1 MLTAGVT
8 RMEFEIDQSKFSHAL
23 AQAQTVAD
31 KRSNNMPILANV
43 LLRATKDNKLVC
55 SATDMMISVTETIP
69 VEVKT
74 PGALTLGVRYLHNVV
89 RTLPSKP
96 LRIRGLE
103 NHWAQLSVGRSEFKL
118 MGQAP
123 GDFPELPDTKGVKFT
138 RLPGHIV
145 ADLIQKT
152 QFSVSTD
159 EARVNLNGVLFESSG
174 ELGTMVSTDGHRL
187 TKLSLPLTGPKLE
200 RGIIIPR
207 KGMLE
212 IKRVLDRV
220 LARRSETPAEVDLAV
235 SNGFLF
241 LQTADTLLTVRLS
254 NVVFPPYEQVVP
266 KKYDRRVAVDRLE
279 LLSVLKRAEVM
290 APEKTAT
297 VRLEVG
303 PGLIKF
309 TADNPDLG
317 VATQEIEVEYDG
329 DALTAGFNANY
340 LIEVL
345 DAIETTKVH
354 LDFQGALDPCVLRP
368 VDGPDYLGVVMPMRI

>member
-1 MLTAGVT
+1 
-8 RMEFEIDQSKFSHAL
+8 MEFEIDQSRFLAAL
-23 AQAQTVAD
+23 GLAQTVAD
-31 KRSNNMPILANV
+31 KRSNTQPILANV

-96 LRIRGLE
+96 LRIKGLD
-103 NHWAQLSVGRSEFKL
+103 NHWAQVIVGRSEFKL

-123 GDFPELPDTKGVKFT
+123 GDFPELPDPTKGVKFT
-138 RLPGHIV
+138 RVPSHTV

-159 EARVNLNGVLFESSG
+159 EARVNLNGVLFESNG

-187 TKLSLPLTGPKLE
+187 TKLSLPLVGPKLE

-212 IKRVLDRV
+212 IKRVLDRIDG
-220 LARRSETPAEVDLAV
+220 EVGIAV
-235 SNGFLF
+235 DGQHLF
-241 LQTADTLLTVRLS
+241 VQADELTLSVKLN
-254 NVVFPPYEQVVP
+254 NVVFPPYEQVIP
-266 KKYDRRVAVDRLE
+266 REHKRRVTARRDE
-279 LLSVLKRAEVM
+279 LIDALRRAEVM

-297 VRLEVG
+297 VRVQLA
-303 PGLIKF
+303 PGSLQL

-317 VATQEIEVEYDG
+317 VAHQEIEIEYQG
-329 DALTAGFNANY
+329 EPLVAGFNARY

-345 DAIETTKVH
+345 EVMDTKQVYM
-354 LDFQGALDPCVLRP
+354 DFQGELDPCVLRP

>member
-1 MLTAGVT
+1 
-8 RMEFEIDQSKFSHAL
+8 MEFEIDQSRFLSAL
-23 AQAQTVAD
+23 GLAQTVAD

-43 LLRATKDNKLVC
+43 LLRTTKDNKLVC

-74 PGALTLGVRYLHNVV
+74 PGSLTLGVRYLHNVV

-96 LRIRGLE
+96 LRIKGLE

-123 GDFPELPDTKGVKFT
+123 GDFPELPDTRGVQFT
-138 RLPGHIV
+138 KVPGHV
-145 ADLIQKT
+145 LADLIQKT

-187 TKLSLPLTGPKLE
+187 TKLSLPLVGPRLE

-212 IKRVLDRV
+212 IKRVLDRIQG
-220 LARRSETPAEVDLAV
+220 EVGLAV
-235 SNGFLF
+235 DGQHLY
-241 LQTADTLLTVRLS
+241 LQAEELVLS
-254 NVVFPPYEQVVP
+254 VKLNNVVFPPYEQVIP
-266 KKYDRRVAVDRLE
+266 REFKRRVTAQRDE
-279 LLSVLKRAEVM
+279 MIDVLKRAEVM

-297 VRLEVG
+297 VRLE
-303 PGLIKF
+303 LEKDSLKL

-317 VATQEIEVEYDG
+317 VAIQEIEIKYTG
-329 DALTAGFNANY
+329 DPLVAGFNARY

-345 DAIETTKVH
+345 EAMDTKLVH
-354 LDFQGALDPCVLRP
+354 LDFQGELDPCVLRP
-368 VDGPDYLGVVMPMRI
+368 FEGPDYLGVVMPMRI

>member
-1 MLTAGVT
+1 
-8 RMEFEIDQSKFSHAL
+8 MEFEIDQSRFLAAL
-23 AQAQTVAD
+23 GLAQTVAD
-31 KRSNNMPILANV
+31 KRSNTQPILANV

-96 LRIRGLE
+96 LRIKGLD
-103 NHWAQLSVGRSEFKL
+103 NHWAQVIVGRSEFKL

-123 GDFPELPDTKGVKFT
+123 GDFPELPDPTKGVKFT
-138 RLPGHIV
+138 RVPSHTV

-159 EARVNLNGVLFESSG
+159 EARVNLNGVLFESNG

-187 TKLSLPLTGPKLE
+187 TKLSLPLVGPKLE

-212 IKRVLDRV
+212 IKRVLDRIDG
-220 LARRSETPAEVDLAV
+220 EVGIAV
-235 SNGFLF
+235 DGQHLF
-241 LQTADTLLTVRLS
+241 VQADELTLSVKLN
-254 NVVFPPYEQVVP
+254 NVVFPPYEQVIP
-266 KKYDRRVAVDRLE
+266 REHKRRVTALRDE
-279 LLSVLKRAEVM
+279 LIDALRRAEVM

-297 VRLEVG
+297 VRVQLA
-303 PGLIKF
+303 PGSLQL

-317 VATQEIEVEYDG
+317 VAHQEIEIEYQG
-329 DALTAGFNANY
+329 EPLVAGFNARY

-345 DAIETTKVH
+345 EVMDTKQVYM
-354 LDFQGALDPCVLRP
+354 DFQGELDPCVLRP

>member
-1 MLTAGVT
+1 
-8 RMEFEIDQSKFSHAL
+8 MEFEIDQSRFLAAL
-23 AQAQTVAD
+23 GLAQTVAD

-89 RTLPSKP
+89 RTLPAKP
-96 LRIRGLE
+96 LRIKGLE
-103 NHWAQLSVGRSEFKL
+103 NHWAQLNVGRSEFKL

-123 GDFPELPDTKGVKFT
+123 GDFPELPDPTRGVKFT
-138 RLPGHIV
+138 QVSGHAF

-159 EARVNLNGVLFESSG
+159 EARVNLNGVLFESNG

-187 TKLSLPLTGPKLE
+187 TKLSLPLPGPKLE

-212 IKRVLDRV
+212 IKRVLDR
-220 LARRSETPAEVDLAV
+220 LNGEVGLAV
-235 SNGFLF
+235 DGQHLF
-241 LQTADTLLTVRLS
+241 MQANELTLSVKLN
-254 NVVFPPYEQVVP
+254 NVVFPPYEQVIP
-266 KKYDRRVAVDRLE
+266 REYKRRVTALRDE
-279 LLSVLKRAEVM
+279 LIDALRRAEVM

-297 VRLEVG
+297 VRVQLDKG
-303 PGLIKF
+303 SLQL

-317 VATQEIEVEYDG
+317 VAHQELEIEYAG
-329 DALTAGFNANY
+329 DPLVAGFNARY

-345 DAIETTKVH
+345 EAMDTKQVH
-354 LDFQGALDPCVLRP
+354 MDFQGELDPCVLRP

>member
-1 MLTAGVT
+1 
-8 RMEFEIDQSKFSHAL
+8 MEFEIDQSRFISAL
-23 AQAQTVAD
+23 GLAQTVAD
-31 KRSNNMPILANV
+31 KRSNNQPILANV

-96 LRIRGLE
+96 LRIKGLE
-103 NHWAQLSVGRSEFKL
+103 NHWAQVIVGRSEFKL

-123 GDFPELPDTKGVKFT
+123 ADFPELPDPTKGVKFT
-138 RLPGHIV
+138 RVPSHTL

-159 EARVNLNGVLFESSG
+159 EARVNLNGVLFESNG

-212 IKRVLDRV
+212 IKRVLDRIDG
-220 LARRSETPAEVDLAV
+220 EVGIAV
-235 SNGFLF
+235 DGQHLF
-241 LQTADTLLTVRLS
+241 VQADELTLSVKLN
-254 NVVFPPYEQVVP
+254 NVVFPPYEQVIP
-266 KKYDRRVAVDRLE
+266 REHKRRVTALRDE
-279 LLSVLKRAEVM
+279 LIDALRRAEVM

-297 VRLEVG
+297 VRVQLA
-303 PGLIKF
+303 PGSLQL

-317 VATQEIEVEYDG
+317 VAHQEIEIEYQG
-329 DALTAGFNANY
+329 EPLVAGFNARY

-345 DAIETTKVH
+345 EVMDTKQVYM
-354 LDFQGALDPCVLRP
+354 DFQGELDPCVLRP

>member
-1 MLTAGVT
+1 
-8 RMEFEIDQSKFSHAL
+8 MEFEIDQSRFLAAL
-23 AQAQTVAD
+23 GLAQTVAD
-31 KRSNNMPILANV
+31 KRSNTQPILANV

-89 RTLPSKP
+89 RTLPAKP
-96 LRIRGLE
+96 LRIKGLE
-103 NHWAQLSVGRSEFKL
+103 NHWAQVIVGRSEFKL

-123 GDFPELPDTKGVKFT
+123 ADFPELPDPTKGVKFT
-138 RLPGHIV
+138 RVPSHIL

-159 EARVNLNGVLFESSG
+159 EARVNLNGVLFESNG

-187 TKLSLPLTGPKLE
+187 TKLSLPLIGPKLE

-212 IKRVLDRV
+212 IKRVLDR
-220 LARRSETPAEVDLAV
+220 LSGEVGIAV
-235 SNGFLF
+235 DGQHLF
-241 LQTADTLLTVRLS
+241 VQADELTLSVKLN
-254 NVVFPPYEQVVP
+254 NVVFPPYEQVIP
-266 KKYDRRVAVDRLE
+266 RDHKRRVTALRDE
-279 LLSVLKRAEVM
+279 LIDALRRAEVM

-297 VRLEVG
+297 VRVQLASG
-303 PGLIKF
+303 SLQL

-317 VATQEIEVEYDG
+317 VAHQEIEIEYQG
-329 DALTAGFNANY
+329 EPLVAGFNARY

-345 DAIETTKVH
+345 EVMDTKQVYM
-354 LDFQGALDPCVLRP
+354 DFQGELDPCVLRP

>member
-1 MLTAGVT
+1 
-8 RMEFEIDQSKFSHAL
+8 MEFEIDQSRFLAAL
-23 AQAQTVAD
+23 GLAQTVAD
-31 KRSNNMPILANV
+31 KRSNTQPILANV

-96 LRIRGLE
+96 LRIKGLD
-103 NHWAQLSVGRSEFKL
+103 NHWAQVIVGRSEFKL

-123 GDFPELPDTKGVKFT
+123 ADFPELPDPTKGVKFT
-138 RLPGHIV
+138 RVASHTI

-159 EARVNLNGVLFESSG
+159 EARVNLNGVLFESNG

-187 TKLSLPLTGPKLE
+187 TKLSLPLAGPKLE

-212 IKRVLDRV
+212 IKRVLDRIDG
-220 LARRSETPAEVDLAV
+220 EVGIAV
-235 SNGFLF
+235 DGQHLF
-241 LQTADTLLTVRLS
+241 VQADELTLSVKLN
-254 NVVFPPYEQVVP
+254 NVVFPPYEQVIP
-266 KKYDRRVAVDRLE
+266 REHKRRVTALRDE
-279 LLSVLKRAEVM
+279 LIDALRRAEVM

-297 VRLEVG
+297 VRVQLA
-303 PGLIKF
+303 PGSLQL

-317 VATQEIEVEYDG
+317 VAHQEIEIEYQG
-329 DALTAGFNANY
+329 EPLVAGFNARY

-345 DAIETTKVH
+345 EVMDTKQVYM
-354 LDFQGALDPCVLRP
+354 DFQGELDPCVLRP

>member
-1 MLTAGVT
+1 MTA
-8 RMEFEIDQSKFSHAL
+8 MDFEIDRNTLTAAL
-23 AQAQTVAD
+23 NLAQTVSD
-31 KRSNNMPILANV
+31 RRNPHQPILENV
-43 LLRATKDNKLVC
+43 LLRATKDGKLVV
-55 SATDMMISVTETIP
+55 SATDLMVSITETIP

-123 GDFPELPDTKGVKFT
+123 TDFPELPEAKGLKFT
-138 RLPGHIV
+138 TVPGE
-145 ADLIQKT
+145 ALSELIEKT

-174 ELGTMVSTDGHRL
+174 EFGTMVSTDGHRL
-187 TKLSLPLTGPKLE
+187 TKLSLSLAGPNLGGK
-200 RGIIIPR
+200 GIIIPR

-220 LARRSETPAEVDLAV
+220 SGEVGLAV
-235 SNGFLF
+235 EGQHLF
-241 LQTADTLLTVRLS
+241 LQAGELLLSVRLS
-254 NVVFPPYEQVVP
+254 NVVFPPYEQVIP
-266 KKYDRRVAVDRLE
+266 KKFERRVTALRDE
-279 LLSVLKRAEVM
+279 MIDVLKRAEVM

-297 VRLEVG
+297 VRLELDRG
-303 PGLIKF
+303 ALRF
-309 TADNPDLG
+309 TVDNPDMG
-317 VATQEIEVEYDG
+317 VSHQEIDVEYDG
-329 DALTAGFNANY
+329 ELLVAGFNAHY

-345 DAIETTKVH
+345 EAMSTEKVY
-354 LDFQGALDPCVLRP
+354 LDFQDALDPCVLRP

>member
-1 MLTAGVT
+1 
-8 RMEFEIDQSKFSHAL
+8 MEFEIDQSRFLAAL
-23 AQAQTVAD
+23 GLAQTVAD
-31 KRSNNMPILANV
+31 KRSNTQPILANV

-89 RTLPSKP
+89 RTLPAKP
-96 LRIRGLE
+96 LRIKGLE
-103 NHWAQLSVGRSEFKL
+103 NHWAQVIVGRSEFKL

-123 GDFPELPDTKGVKFT
+123 ADFPELPDPTKGVKFT
-138 RLPGHIV
+138 RVPSHTL

-159 EARVNLNGVLFESSG
+159 EARVNLNGVLFESNG

-187 TKLSLPLTGPKLE
+187 TKLSLPLAGPKLE

-212 IKRVLDRV
+212 IKRVLDR
-220 LARRSETPAEVDLAV
+220 LSGEVGIAV
-235 SNGFLF
+235 DGQHLF
-241 LQTADTLLTVRLS
+241 VQADELTLSVKLN
-254 NVVFPPYEQVVP
+254 NVVFPPYEQVIP
-266 KKYDRRVAVDRLE
+266 RDHKRRVTALRDE
-279 LLSVLKRAEVM
+279 LIDALRRAEVM

-297 VRLEVG
+297 VRVQLASG
-303 PGLIKF
+303 SLQL

-317 VATQEIEVEYDG
+317 VAHQEIEIEYQG
-329 DALTAGFNANY
+329 EPLVAGFNARY

-345 DAIETTKVH
+345 EVMDTKQVYM
-354 LDFQGALDPCVLRP
+354 DFQGELDPCVLRP

>member
-1 MLTAGVT
+1 
-8 RMEFEIDQSKFSHAL
+8 MEFEIDQSRFLSAL
-23 AQAQTVAD
+23 GLAQTVAD

-55 SATDMMISVTETIP
+55 SATDMMISVTETIA
-69 VEVKT
+69 VDVKT

-89 RTLPSKP
+89 RTLPAKP
-96 LRIRGLE
+96 LRIKGLD

-123 GDFPELPDTKGVKFT
+123 GDFPELPDTKGIKFT
-138 RLPGHIV
+138 RLPGHTF

-159 EARVNLNGVLFESSG
+159 EARVNLNGVLFESNG

-187 TKLSLPLTGPKLE
+187 TKLSLPLAGPKLE

-212 IKRVLDRV
+212 IKRVLDRMQG
-220 LARRSETPAEVDLAV
+220 EVGLAV
-235 SNGFLF
+235 DGQHLY
-241 LQTADTLLTVRLS
+241 LQAEELVLS
-254 NVVFPPYEQVVP
+254 VKLNNVVFPPYEQVIP
-266 KKYDRRVAVDRLE
+266 REYKRRVTALRDE
-279 LLSVLKRAEVM
+279 MIDVLRRAEVM

-297 VRLEVG
+297 VRLELDKG
-303 PGLIKF
+303 SLKL

-317 VATQEIEVEYDG
+317 VAHQEIEIEYQG
-329 DALTAGFNANY
+329 EPLTAGFNARY

-345 DAIETTKVH
+345 EAMDTKQVH
-354 LDFQGALDPCVLRP
+354 LDFQGELDPCVLRP
-368 VDGPDYLGVVMPMRI
+368 VEGPDYLGVVMPMRI

>member
-1 MLTAGVT
+1 
-8 RMEFEIDQSKFSHAL
+8 MEFEIDQSRFLAAL
-23 AQAQTVAD
+23 GLAQTVAD
-31 KRSNNMPILANV
+31 KRSNTQPILANV

-96 LRIRGLE
+96 LRIKGLE
-103 NHWAQLSVGRSEFKL
+103 NHWAQVIVGRSEFKL

-123 GDFPELPDTKGVKFT
+123 ADFPELPDPTKGVKFT
-138 RLPGHIV
+138 RIPSHTL

-159 EARVNLNGVLFESSG
+159 EARVNLNGVLFESNG

-187 TKLSLPLTGPKLE
+187 TKLSLPLAGPKLE

-212 IKRVLDRV
+212 IKRVLERIDG
-220 LARRSETPAEVDLAV
+220 EVGIAV
-235 SNGFLF
+235 DGQHLF
-241 LQTADTLLTVRLS
+241 VQADELTLSVKLN
-254 NVVFPPYEQVVP
+254 NVVFPPYEQVIP
-266 KKYDRRVAVDRLE
+266 REHKRRVTALRDE
-279 LLSVLKRAEVM
+279 LIDALRRAEVM

-297 VRLEVG
+297 VRVQLA
-303 PGLIKF
+303 PGSLQL

-317 VATQEIEVEYDG
+317 VAHQEIEIEYQG
-329 DALTAGFNANY
+329 EPLVAGFNARY

-345 DAIETTKVH
+345 EVMDTKQVYM
-354 LDFQGALDPCVLRP
+354 DFQGELDPCVLRP

>member
-1 MLTAGVT
+1 
-8 RMEFEIDQSKFSHAL
+8 MEFEIDQSRFLAAL
-23 AQAQTVAD
+23 GLAQTVAD
-31 KRSNNMPILANV
+31 KRSNTQPILANV

-55 SATDMMISVTETIP
+55 SATDMMISVTETIS

-89 RTLPSKP
+89 RTLPAKP
-96 LRIRGLE
+96 LRIKGLE
-103 NHWAQLSVGRSEFKL
+103 NHWAQVIVGRSEFKL

-123 GDFPELPDTKGVKFT
+123 ADFPELPDPTKGVKFT
-138 RLPGHIV
+138 RVPSHTL

-159 EARVNLNGVLFESSG
+159 EARVNLNGVLFESNG

-187 TKLSLPLTGPKLE
+187 TKLSLPLVGPKLE

-212 IKRVLDRV
+212 IKRVLDR
-220 LARRSETPAEVDLAV
+220 LNGEVGVAV
-235 SNGFLF
+235 DGQHLF
-241 LQTADTLLTVRLS
+241 LQADELTLSVKLN
-254 NVVFPPYEQVVP
+254 NVVFPPYEQVIP
-266 KKYDRRVAVDRLE
+266 REHKRRVTALRDE
-279 LLSVLKRAEVM
+279 LIDALRRAEVM

-297 VRLEVG
+297 VRVQLA
-303 PGLIKF
+303 PGSLQL

-317 VATQEIEVEYDG
+317 VAHQEIEIEYQG
-329 DALTAGFNANY
+329 EPLVAGFNARY

-345 DAIETTKVH
+345 EVMDTKQVYM
-354 LDFQGALDPCVLRP
+354 DFQGELDPCVLRP

>member
-1 MLTAGVT
+1 
-8 RMEFEIDQSKFSHAL
+8 MEFEIDQSRFLAAL
-23 AQAQTVAD
+23 GLAQTVAD
-31 KRSNNMPILANV
+31 KRSNTQPILANV

-89 RTLPSKP
+89 RTLPAKP
-96 LRIRGLE
+96 LRIKGLE
-103 NHWAQLSVGRSEFKL
+103 NHWAQVIVGRSEFKL

-123 GDFPELPDTKGVKFT
+123 ADFPELPDPTKGVKFT
-138 RLPGHIV
+138 RVPSHIL

-159 EARVNLNGVLFESSG
+159 EARVNLNGVLFESNG

-187 TKLSLPLTGPKLE
+187 TKLSLPLAGPKLE

-212 IKRVLDRV
+212 IKRVLDR
-220 LARRSETPAEVDLAV
+220 LSGEVGIAV
-235 SNGFLF
+235 DGQHLF
-241 LQTADTLLTVRLS
+241 VQADELTLSVKLN
-254 NVVFPPYEQVVP
+254 NVVFPPYEQVIP
-266 KKYDRRVAVDRLE
+266 RDHKRRVTALRDE
-279 LLSVLKRAEVM
+279 LIDALRRAEVM

-297 VRLEVG
+297 VRVQLASG
-303 PGLIKF
+303 SLQL

-317 VATQEIEVEYDG
+317 VAHQEIEIEYQG
-329 DALTAGFNANY
+329 EPLVAGFNARY

-345 DAIETTKVH
+345 EVMDTKQVYM
-354 LDFQGALDPCVLRP
+354 DFQGELDPCVLRP

>member
-1 MLTAGVT
+1 
-8 RMEFEIDQSKFSHAL
+8 MEFEIDQSRFLAAL
-23 AQAQTVAD
+23 GLAQTVAD
-31 KRSNNMPILANV
+31 KRSNTQPILANV

-89 RTLPSKP
+89 RTLPAKP
-96 LRIRGLE
+96 LRIKGLE
-103 NHWAQLSVGRSEFKL
+103 NHWAQVIVGRSEFKL

-123 GDFPELPDTKGVKFT
+123 ADFPELPDPTKGVKFT
-138 RLPGHIV
+138 RVPSHTL

-159 EARVNLNGVLFESSG
+159 EARVNLNGVLFESNG

-187 TKLSLPLTGPKLE
+187 TKLSLPLVGPKLE

-212 IKRVLDRV
+212 IKRVLDR
-220 LARRSETPAEVDLAV
+220 LNGEVGVAV
-235 SNGFLF
+235 DGQHLF
-241 LQTADTLLTVRLS
+241 LQADELTPSVKLN
-254 NVVFPPYEQVVP
+254 NVVFPPYEQVIP
-266 KKYDRRVAVDRLE
+266 REHKRRVTALRDE
-279 LLSVLKRAEVM
+279 LIDALRRAEVM

-297 VRLEVG
+297 VRVQLA
-303 PGLIKF
+303 PGSLQL
-309 TADNPDLG
+309 TADNPDRG
-317 VATQEIEVEYDG
+317 VAHQEIEIESQG
-329 DALTAGFNANY
+329 DPLVAGFNARY

-345 DAIETTKVH
+345 EVMDTKQVYM
-354 LDFQGALDPCVLRP
+354 DFQGELDPCVLRP